1 MAIQN
6 KMLDLEEIP
15 DYVNLMI
22 YGKSGVGKT
31 RFAGS
36 DERVVFIAPEDDG
49 TLSAKRAGSKAKQW
63 PVKCW
68 ADLIEAKEYFE
79 EQAQANGKINVNWI
93 VIDSGTEMQQMAM
106 RHILRE
112 QKELREYRDIDLP
125 EIQDW
130 QKWYNMFLRVVKEF
144 NALPCNVLWTAL
156 VSSSTD
162 EEGNQF
168 LHPAIQGKG
177 YEIAQSFASYMTS
190 YGCMQVKV
198 VPARDQEGNPIEKDG
213 KPVKKEIRQI
223 TWKDTGII
231 QGKDR
236 TGVLAPFTR
245 DLTLKEVRELI
256 QNGPNAVPTEIKESA

>member
-15 DYVNLMI
+15 DYVNLMV

-36 DERVVFIAPEDDG
+36 DDRVVFIAPEDDG

-68 ADLIEAKEYFE
+68 ADLVEAKEYFE
-79 EQAQANGKINVNWI
+79 EQAQINGKINANWI
-93 VIDSGTEMQQMAM
+93 VIDSATEMQQMAM
-106 RHILRE
+106 RHILKE
-112 QKELREYRDIDLP
+112 QKGMKEYRDIDIP

-130 QKWYNMFLRVVKEF
+130 QKYYNMFIRLVKEI

-162 EEGNQF
+162 EESNLY
-168 LHPAIQGKG
+168 LHPSIQGKG
-177 YEIAQSFASYMTS
+177 GELAQTFASYMTS
-190 YGCMQVKV
+190 YGCMQVKTIIV
-198 VPARDQEGNPIEKDG
+198 KDNEGNPIEKDG

-245 DLTLKEVRELI
+245 DLTLRQVRELI
-256 QNGPNAVPTEIKESA
+256 EAEPTQIKESA

>member
-1 MAIQN
+1 ML
-6 KMLDLEEIP
+6 KSKLLDLEEIP

-22 YGKSGVGKT
+22 YGRSGVGKT
-31 RFAGS
+31 VFAGS
-36 DERVVFIAPEDDG
+36 DDRVIFIASEADG
-49 TLSAKRAGSKAKQW
+49 TMSAKRRGSKAKQW
-63 PVKCW
+63 PVSEW
-68 ADLIEAKEYFE
+68 NDIIEAKEYFE
-79 EQAQANGKINVNWI
+79 EMALSDGGIKANWL
-93 VIDSGTEMQQMAM
+93 VIDSATEMQQMAM
-106 RHILRE
+106 RHILKE
-112 QKELREYRDIDLP
+112 QKAIKEYRDIDIP

-130 QKWYNMFLRVVKEF
+130 QKYYNLFMRLVKEF

-168 LHPAIQGKG
+168 LMPAIQGKG
-177 YEIAQSFASYMTS
+177 GELAQSFASYMTS

-236 TGVLAPFTR
+236 TGVLSPYTR

-256 QNGPNAVPTEIKESA
+256 QSGPNAVPTTIKESA